1 MGAGRSRRILLA
13 AFGDAGHAFPAISL
27 ALALRERGHQ
37 VAVETWERW
46 REPIEATGLRFQAA
60 EQYKVFP
67 PPPPGSE
74 PGPAEAARAL
84 APLFEEFEPDLVVSD
99 ILTLAPSLAAELH
112 GVQRATLIPHL
123 YPVHQ
128 PAMPFFGF
136 GVMPPRTRIGAAAWS
151 GGAPVLEA
159 GLRRGRRELNAT
171 RGSLGLP
178 ALDRFHGGMSE
189 ELVLV
194 ATYPEL
200 EHPREWEPEVRVVG
214 PLSFEIPHPDI
225 KLPPGEEPLVL
236 VASSTAHDPD
246 CGLIRRSFDALAGEP
261 VRVVATSNGHFPERP
276 IEVPANGSLVGW
288 LSYSQLMPAADLV
301 ICHGGHGT
309 VCRAL
314 EAGTPLLVSPAV
326 GDMAENGARVQ
337 WSGAGLMLPSR
348 FRRPVPLRW
357 VVRELLGDPA
367 YAQRAGEIGAAHG
380 PNPGAGPACEA
391 IEELLAR
398 A

>member
-1 MGAGRSRRILLA
+1 MGARRSRRILLA

-27 ALALRERGHQ
+27 ALALRERGHE

-46 REPIEATGLRFQAA
+46 REPVEDTGLRFQAA
-60 EQYKVFP
+60 EQYTVFP

-84 APLFEEFEPDLVVSD
+84 APLFEEFDPDLVVSD

-112 GVQRATLIPHL
+112 GVRRATLIPHL

-151 GGAPVLEA
+151 AGAPVLET

-171 RGSLGLP
+171 RGSIGLP
-178 ALDRFHGGMSE
+178 PLDRFHGGMSE

-200 EHPREWEPEVRVVG
+200 EHPREWEPQVRVVG
-214 PLSFEIPHPDI
+214 PLSFEIPHPEI
-225 KLPPGEEPLVL
+225 ELPAGEEPLVL
-236 VASSTAHDPD
+236 VASSTAHDPG
-246 CGLIRRSFDALAGEP
+246 CELIRRSFEALASEP

-276 IEVPANGSLVGW
+276 IDVPANGSLVGW
-288 LSYSQLMPAADLV
+288 LSYSQLMAAADLV

-348 FRRPVPLRW
+348 FRRPAPLRW
-357 VVRELLGDPA
+357 VVRDVLSDPA
-367 YAQRAGEIGAAHG
+367 YARRAGEIGADRG
-380 PNPGAGPACEA
+380 PNPGAEPACEA
-391 IEELLAR
+391 IEELLETA
-398 A
+398 